1 MLKKTTRVLVVDD
14 HTLFRKGLVVM
25 LESFEDIEVVHDCAN
40 GAEALDFLRL
50 NPIHVVLLDLDMPV
64 LDGREAAKKI
74 ISKYPGTHIIIISM
88 NDTLEVIAELI
99 EIGVHSYLLK
109 DAEPQEVK
117 RAILSVINNDFY
129 YNHLVSRALRQNFQR
144 SNNKPNTDPV
154 GKSILSPR
162 EIEVLQLICREMTVK
177 EISEELHLSEQTIL
191 THRKHLMK
199 KIQAKNAVSLVRFA
213 IQNQIITF

>member
-1 MLKKTTRVLVVDD
+1 MLKKSTRVLVVDD
-14 HTLFRKGLVVM
+14 HTLFRKGLVLM
-25 LESFEDIEVVHDCAN
+25 LDAFEDIEVVHDCSN
-40 GAEALDFLRL
+40 GSEALEFLKL

-64 LDGREAAKKI
+64 LDGWETAKRI
-74 ISKYPGTHIIIISM
+74 IGKYPGTHIIIISM

-117 RAILSVINNDFY
+117 RAIQSVINNDFY
-129 YNHLVSRALRQNFQR
+129 YNHLVSRALRQNFQKA
-144 SNNKPNTDPV
+144 SSKPNTGPE

-162 EIEVLQLICREMTVK
+162 EVEVLGLICREMTVK

-213 IQNQIITF
+213 IQNQIISF